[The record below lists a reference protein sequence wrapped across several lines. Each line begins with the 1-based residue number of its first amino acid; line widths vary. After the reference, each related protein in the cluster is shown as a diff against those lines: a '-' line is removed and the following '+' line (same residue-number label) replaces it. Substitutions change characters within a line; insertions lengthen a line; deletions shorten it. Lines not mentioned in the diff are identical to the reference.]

1 MLCTQHETLF
11 SREAQPIV
19 TFEQPSRCSN
29 KNSLEMLG
37 FVVTLHLQGVC
48 QHTGCVLGGLGEHFL
63 KITRSSSL
71 LTGLTAPEIILT

>member
-48 QHTGCVLGGLGEHFL
+48 QHTGCFRWFRRALL
-63 KITRSSSL
+63 KITQSSSL